1 VYFRYH
7 PDIFKHY
14 PELKAGVVLARNLDN
29 KKTPDD
35 LLHEYIKEQNDT
47 LTKLE
52 NTQLSELPSLSAW
65 RAAFRKFGINPTKY
79 RSAPESLLRRLTKKG
94 DIPSINM
101 LVDINNLISI
111 RYFLPV
117 ATFDVRDIKGG
128 LTVKLANGDEH
139 FTPLGMAD
147 VENPQKGEVVF
158 VDENDLV
165 VARRWCWRQS
175 QESAAQLDTNHA
187 ILTIEGHHEMALQDI
202 RLALRDL
209 LYLLEE
215 YSGGDFVYRE
225 LGLDSSE
232 FRL

>member
-7 PDIFKHY
+7 PDILKNF
-14 PELKAGVVLARNLDN
+14 PELKAGVVLARGLEN
-29 KKTPDD
+29 KKTPDG
-35 LLHEYIKEQNDT
+35 LLHKYIKEQNHT

-52 NTQLSELPSLSAW
+52 NKRLSELPSLSAW

-94 DIPSINM
+94 DVPSINM
-101 LVDINNLISI
+101 LVDINNLVSI

-117 ATFDVRDIKGG
+117 ATFDVRDITGG

-147 VENPQKGEVVF
+147 VENPQQGEVIF
-158 VDENDLV
+158 VDEKDLV

-175 QESAAQLDTNHA
+175 QESAAKLDTKYA
-187 ILTIEGHHEMALQDI
+187 ILTIEGHHGNALQDI

-209 LYLLEE
+209 LDLLEE
-215 YSGGDFVYRE
+215 YSGGDIVYRE
-225 LGLDSSE
+225 LGPDDCE
-232 FRL
+232 IRL